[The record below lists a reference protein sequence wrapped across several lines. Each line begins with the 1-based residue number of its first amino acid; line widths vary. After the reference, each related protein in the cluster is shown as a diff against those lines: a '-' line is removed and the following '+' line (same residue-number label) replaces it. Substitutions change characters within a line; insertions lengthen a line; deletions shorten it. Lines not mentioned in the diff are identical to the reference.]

1 MLDAAA
7 AVAAAGSTLARFSV
21 EPAAPVAGDLLRL
34 DGSISLPASGR
45 GIVAYEWTVL
55 DDPGVLAAP
64 AAAAT
69 GSRLELATVAGG
81 VLLVNL
87 TVTDD
92 AGQRASIRQQVL
104 VTAAAPVAS
113 GGSGGGASSLAWV
126 ALLGLAV
133 WVLLWVRPPTG
144 VRHDR
149 PWAP

>member
-1 MLDAAA
+1 
-7 AVAAAGSTLARFSV
+7 
-21 EPAAPVAGDLLRL
+21 VAGDLLRL

-133 WVLLWVRPPTG
+133 WVLLRVRPPTG
-144 VRHDR
+144 VRSDR